1 MSAHMFRRTALTLKM
16 LILTA
21 ALGVAVWLVSDSHHT
36 RSLKELFHER
46 LAERFSLEAQEHRTR
61 FDRHVR
67 IHTQAAKMLAGSQ
80 MMLDYLHGE
89 PWEGRDAQSVQYHV
103 DPPGWMPAHSVLRPF
118 VVPRYALL
126 LDSEGRVREL
136 YHWDQTVP
144 SPDLLTPSALVLA
157 LSRGQ
162 SYLTRLE
169 AGPYLLSSEPVMLGG
184 ELVAILMLAAPIDSG
199 FLRESQALATTP
211 HTVALLSE
219 GADRILVSS
228 DPNAVPDG
236 IRLSELSDLYLTV
249 GKGFF
254 DYGSS
259 DLVIRFA
266 SFIPLQE
273 VSDLT
278 QAALDRAREQ
288 RIMITAA
295 FGVTFMLLIYLLT
308 RRVRALTQRVVE
320 FSSHM
325 AVKQDRTDSRDE
337 LDILEDRFKTLTSA
351 IMRETEALEYQAS
364 HDPLTD
370 LPNRKL
376 LNDRLQNELLRSG
389 FTGAP
394 LVLMVSDLDHFKEI
408 NDTLGHHV
416 GDLVLQQAAERLY
429 KTVRKADTVARLG
442 GDEFSMLFP
451 DTTLEQGLKIARQ
464 IGRVFESPFAVE
476 GHNLNVGISIGIAEF
491 PAHGDDVNILMQR
504 ADVAMYAAKQNG
516 LTYAVYDPGKDTHH
530 VSRLELLSDLRRA
543 IETGSLECHYQC
555 KLDIE
560 SGRVTGAEA
569 LLRWDHPDRGMI
581 HPDELIPLAEKTG
594 LIRPL
599 TNLVL
604 RKALQECARWRESGL
619 DLSVAVNL
627 SAQCL
632 REDSLLD
639 TLRRCLDEFRLPA
652 SACVLELTESD
663 MMADP
668 LRAKEI
674 LMELDVIGVRISVD
688 DFGTGYSSLAYLKQ
702 LPISEIKVDRSFVRE
717 MLEDENDLVI
727 VRAIVDLAHNLG
739 IRVVAEGVH
748 SREVLDMLA
757 RLKCNEAQGYFIR
770 KPVPGDELLTW
781 LQSEAR

>member
-1 MSAHMFRRTALTLKM
+1 M
-16 LILTA
+16 
-21 ALGVAVWLVSDSHHT
+21 
-36 RSLKELFHER
+36 
-46 LAERFSLEAQEHRTR
+46 
-61 FDRHVR
+61 
-67 IHTQAAKMLAGSQ
+67 
-80 MMLDYLHGE
+80 
-89 PWEGRDAQSVQYHV
+89 
-103 DPPGWMPAHSVLRPF
+103 
-118 VVPRYALL
+118 
-126 LDSEGRVREL
+126 
-136 YHWDQTVP
+136 
-144 SPDLLTPSALVLA
+144 
-157 LSRGQ
+157 
-162 SYLTRLE
+162 
-169 AGPYLLSSEPVMLGG
+169 
-184 ELVAILMLAAPIDSG
+184 
-199 FLRESQALATTP
+199 
-211 HTVALLSE
+211 
-219 GADRILVSS
+219 
-228 DPNAVPDG
+228 
-236 IRLSELSDLYLTV
+236 
-249 GKGFF
+249 
-254 DYGSS
+254 
-259 DLVIRFA
+259 
-266 SFIPLQE
+266 
-273 VSDLT
+273 
-278 QAALDRAREQ
+278 
-288 RIMITAA
+288 
-295 FGVTFMLLIYLLT
+295 
-308 RRVRALTQRVVE
+308 
-320 FSSHM
+320 
-325 AVKQDRTDSRDE
+325 
-337 LDILEDRFKTLTSA
+337 
-351 IMRETEALEYQAS
+351 
-364 HDPLTD
+364 
-370 LPNRKL
+370 
-376 LNDRLQNELLRSG
+376 
-389 FTGAP
+389 
-394 LVLMVSDLDHFKEI
+394 
-408 NDTLGHHV
+408 
-416 GDLVLQQAAERLY
+416 
-429 KTVRKADTVARLG
+429 
-442 GDEFSMLFP
+442 
-451 DTTLEQGLKIARQ
+451 
-464 IGRVFESPFAVE
+464 E

-516 LTYAVYDPGKDTHH
+516 LTYTVYDPIKDTHH

-674 LMELDVIGVRISVD
+674 LMELDAIGVRISVD

-757 RLKCNEAQGYFIR
+757 RLKCDEAQGYFIR
-770 KPVPGDELLTW
+770 KPVPGGDLLAW
-781 LQSEAR
+781 LQAQVL